1 MIRVNFSSDVLTNAL
16 WKVRPGSRGLS
27 FFIRGI
33 LVGLASRIAT
43 NHLIFD
49 EEDDDDDGDDHH
61 HLDDDNGCAGV
72 GSL

>member
-33 LVGLASRIAT
+33 LVGPASRIAT
-43 NHLIFD
+43 NHLIFY